1 MNSISDDELIMLC
14 YENNEE
20 ARLLLYKKYQKVIY
34 SYLRKYKYWLLKL
47 NIDKNDLY
55 NQCLGELE
63 KAINSYSL
71 TSEVSFFYYA
81 NLIISRKIKKE
92 LVNKSKRKMDQ
103 KNVLSLDYIY
113 QDTSKT
119 IEDYLINNNLNP
131 FNIIIEKESYNKLLN
146 EVNKILTEKELKII
160 YWKMQ
165 GYTYVE
171 IANVLQ
177 ENYKKIY
184 LCVEKIRRKIKKI
197 YTNSLAF

>member
-1 MNSISDDELIMLC
+1 
-14 YENNEE
+14 
-20 ARLLLYKKYQKVIY
+20 
-34 SYLRKYKYWLLKL
+34 
-47 NIDKNDLY
+47 
-55 NQCLGELE
+55 
-63 KAINSYSL
+63 
-71 TSEVSFFYYA
+71 
-81 NLIISRKIKKE
+81 
-92 LVNKSKRKMDQ
+92 MDQ

-113 QDTSKT
+113 QDTNKT